1 MENKKKYDIIIK
13 TEKITEKDEDKD
25 MTQKTLKRYV
35 PYYDEDYCVKVGEK
49 VMLVEKYDEL
59 KQESWWKIVRNADN
73 GIGGN
78 MDSSEKRY
86 HGWRGTTN
94 NTATYAHGLR
104 KVIKASG
111 LIEDSNG
118 EWYQKVTVGK
128 DLTEDE
134 E

>member
-1 MENKKKYDIIIK
+1 
-13 TEKITEKDEDKD
+13 

-59 KQESWWKIVRNADN
+59 KQESWWKIVRNADD

-78 MDSSEKRY
+78 MDSSTKRY

-104 KVIKASG
+104 KVIKASD
-111 LIEDSNG
+111 LIEDSDG
-118 EWYQKVTVGK
+118 DWYQKVTVGK
-128 DLTEDE
+128 DLTEGED
-134 E
+134 